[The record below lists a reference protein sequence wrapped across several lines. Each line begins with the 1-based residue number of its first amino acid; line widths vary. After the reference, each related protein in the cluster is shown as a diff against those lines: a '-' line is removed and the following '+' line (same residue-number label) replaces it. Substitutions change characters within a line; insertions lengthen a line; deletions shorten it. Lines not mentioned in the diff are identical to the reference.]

1 MPAWTPEQSHDGLPD
16 ASRQM
21 MVTGWVA
28 AAKGG
33 QMSRKDFGKAIDG
46 AVEGGL
52 LTAAEADAAKAQL
65 G

>member
-1 MPAWTPEQSHDGLPD
+1 
-16 ASRQM
+16 M

-28 AAKGG
+28 AANGG
-33 QMSRKDFGKAIDG
+33 QMSRKDFDKAING

-52 LTAAEADAAKAQL
+52 LTAAEADAAKAQM